1 MQPYKNLSGACG
13 VVAYEIAAESITV
26 RFNSG
31 TVYRYDH
38 HRPGAAHVA
47 EMQRLAQAGH
57 GLGSYISR
65 HVGKNFA
72 ARLV

>member
-1 MQPYKNLSGACG
+1 MQPYKNLSGASG

-47 EMQRLAQAGH
+47 EMTRLAQAGR

-65 HVGKNFA
+65 HVGKHFA